1 MTKQICKDCQGH
13 GVIYP
18 DLGYYEAMHLSLSD
32 CPTCNGCGRVERSGP
47 YKLLDGTWSDGVDR
61 KLRICDQSGYDC
73 DRNRIFVWRYHDR
86 YRKMRHV
93 WVVDRQEPWVDEEFD
108 SWEEA
113 IEYATKKGL
122 Q

>member
-1 MTKQICKDCQGH
+1 MGKCKQCKGRLEEDFISDYLTMSVDQRPCTLCRGT
-13 GVIYP
+13 GVIR
-18 DLGYYEAMHLSLSD
+18 
-32 CPTCNGCGRVERSGP
+32 TGP
-47 YKLLDGTWSDGVDR
+47 YRLADGTWSDGVDR

-73 DRNRIFVWRYHDR
+73 DKNRIFVLRYHDI
-86 YRKMRHV
+86 YSKMRHV
-93 WVVDRQEPWVDEEFD
+93 WVVDRQEPWIDEEFD